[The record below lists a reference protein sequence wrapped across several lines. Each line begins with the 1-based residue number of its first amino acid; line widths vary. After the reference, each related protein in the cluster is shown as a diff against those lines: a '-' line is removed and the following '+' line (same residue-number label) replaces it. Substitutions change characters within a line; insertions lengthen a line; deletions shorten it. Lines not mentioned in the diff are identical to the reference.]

1 MRRAT
6 SLAAWVLCAIACT
19 AAAVSAETLDD
30 RAYAVARQLM
40 CPVCV
45 GQTVAESD
53 STLAR
58 EMKTIIREKLAAGET
73 PDQILQ
79 FFVGQFGESVLAEP
93 HPGGAALL
101 LYAGPPAALILGL
114 AIAVLYIRRGRS
126 RGAATNP
133 SAPGA

>member
-1 MRRAT
+1 VRRAT
-6 SLAAWVLCAIACT
+6 SLAAWAFCAVACT
-19 AAAVSAETLDD
+19 AAVVSAETLDD

-93 HPGGAALL
+93 RPGGPALL

-114 AIAVLYIRRGRS
+114 AIAVLSIRRWRS
-126 RGAATNP
+126 KGAAANQ

>member
-1 MRRAT
+1 MP
-6 SLAAWVLCAIACT
+6 LVVWVVCALTCT
-19 AAAVSAETLDD
+19 AAVVSAETLDD

-40 CPVCV
+40 CPVCA

-58 EMKTIIREKLAAGET
+58 EMKAIIREKLASGET

-79 FFVGQFGESVLAEP
+79 FFVGQFGETVLAEP
-93 HPGGAALL
+93 RPGGAALL

-114 AIAVLYIRRGRS
+114 AIAVLTIRRWRA
-126 RGAATNP
+126 RGAAVNRA
-133 SAPGA
+133 APGA